1 MLHTTRWACLFL
13 GLAPAISTLPA
24 AAQDLQQRIDSSR
37 EVAQAFSQ
45 ELREQLM
52 QAMEAGGPVEAIAV
66 CNTAAPEIARMHSE
80 ARGWSVGRTS
90 LKVRNPGS
98 APDAWETAVLQQFE
112 QRKAAGED
120 PAGIEFAEVVAT
132 DNGQVF
138 RYMKAIPTAEPCLA
152 CHGSNLAPE
161 VSARLQE
168 LYPEDQAT
176 GFAVGDLRGAFTIEQ
191 PM

>member
-1 MLHTTRWACLFL
+1 MRTAFWMCLAF
-13 GLAPAISTLPA
+13 GLVPQIASLPA
-24 AAQDLQQRIDSSR
+24 AAQEIEERIAASR
-37 EVAQAFSQ
+37 EVAQAFSK

-52 QAMEAGGPVEAIAV
+52 QAMQSGGPVEAIAV

-80 ARGWSVGRTS
+80 AQGWSVGRTS
-90 LKVRNPGS
+90 LKPRNPGS

-120 PAGIEFAEVVAT
+120 PAALEFAEVVTTEA
-132 DNGQVF
+132 GQVF

-152 CHGSNLAPE
+152 CHGSNVAPD
-161 VSARLQE
+161 VAAKLQE
-168 LYPEDQAT
+168 LYPQDQAT
-176 GFAVGDLRGAFTIEQ
+176 GFDVGDLRGAFTIEQ